1 MEGRIELVLFD
12 LDDVLYHY
20 SRRRRAERLSEVTG
34 IAPDAIRAA
43 VWDSGLE
50 AEGDRGALGREAYLQ
65 AFGERIGRPVSL
77 ADWVDARRA
86 AVAPNGP
93 MLALAARLRATTGI
107 AVLTNNPEL
116 LTDHLDVICPELRPL
131 FGERIFASASFG
143 TAKPDVAC
151 FERCLAGLPV
161 APSAAL
167 FVDDLAEN
175 VAGARAA
182 GLRAHHFTSVEALR
196 RDLAACGLDAA

>member
-1 MEGRIELVLFD
+1 MEGRIDLVLFD

-20 SRRRRAERLSEVTG
+20 SRRRRAERLSEITG
-34 IAPDAIRAA
+34 IAPEVIRAA
-43 VWDSGLE
+43 IWDSGLE
-50 AEGDRGALGREAYLQ
+50 AAGDRGALGREAYLQ

-77 ADWVDARRA
+77 AEWVDARRA

-93 MLALAARLRATTGI
+93 MLALAARLRAATGI

-116 LTDHLDVICPELRPL
+116 LTDHVDVICPELRPL

-143 TAKPDVAC
+143 AAKPDAVC
-151 FERCLAGLPV
+151 FERCLAGLAV

-182 GLRAHHFTSVEALR
+182 GLHAHHFTSVEAFR
-196 RDLAACGLDAA
+196 RDLVARGLET